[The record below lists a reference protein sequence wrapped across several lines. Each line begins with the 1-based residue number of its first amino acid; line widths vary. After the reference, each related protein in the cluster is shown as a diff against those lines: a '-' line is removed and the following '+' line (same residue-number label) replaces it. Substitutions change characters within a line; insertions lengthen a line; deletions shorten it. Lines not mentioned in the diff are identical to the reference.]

1 MIEVKNLTKRYGNHV
16 AINDI
21 SFKLANGKIYG
32 ILGSY
37 HSGKTT
43 LLNMMTGC
51 SSPSEGNVNINGFDI
66 SKDPIRT
73 KKIIGFLPDPVP
85 LYPEMT
91 AFEFLSFVARAK
103 GLAVDQAY
111 RQIAEVFEL
120 VQLDDSRNKMIM
132 NLPLQ
137 IKKRLGIAQ
146 ALLGNPEI
154 VFMDEHTSGLAPE
167 DAGEMRNLIR
177 KIGEFKTVIL
187 TSPDP
192 SEIAGLCEQVLILN
206 EGSLIAN
213 DTLDHLKSQ
222 TVPKFIITLSVK
234 GDKETAISILDQ
246 IDEIQAFSDDPSQPA
261 RRGGCHFRLE
271 LKDESDPREKIVSNL
286 IAGGC
291 SVVSISLSDSF
302 LDALFWELT
311 QPNAEPAAQ
320 GGPEQ
325 EETEE

>member
-1 MIEVKNLTKRYGNHV
+1 MIEVKNLTKRYGSLS

-43 LLNMMTGC
+43 LLNIMTGC
-51 SSPSEGNVNINGFDI
+51 SSPTEGSVNINGFDI

-73 KKIIGFLPDPVP
+73 KKVIGYVPDPVP
-85 LYPEMT
+85 LYTEMT

-103 GLAVDQAY
+103 GLAVDQAF
-111 RQIAEVFEL
+111 RQIAEVIEL
-120 VQLDDSRNKMIM
+120 VQLDAFRNKMIA

-137 IKKRLGIAQ
+137 IKRRIGIAQ

-154 VFMDEHTSGLAPE
+154 VFMDEPTSELAPE
-167 DAGEMRNLIR
+167 DAGEMRDLIR
-177 KIGEFKTVIL
+177 RIGEFKTVIL

-192 SEIAGLCEQVLILN
+192 TEIAGLCQQVLILSD
-206 EGSLIAN
+206 GRLVTN

-222 TVPKFIITLSVK
+222 TESKFTITLSLK
-234 GDKETAISILDQ
+234 GDKETAIGILDQ
-246 IDEIQAFSDDPSQPA
+246 IDEIRSFADDPLKPA
-261 RRGGCHFRLE
+261 NGGVWNFLIELE
-271 LKDESDPREKIVSNL
+271 GDSDPREKIVTNL

-302 LDALFWELT
+302 LETLFWEVT
-311 QPNAEPAAQ
+311 QPCDEPVSQ
-320 GGPEQ
+320 SGSEQ